1 MRIKWV
7 RHKSLKNHFACTT
20 ANRAR
25 PLTVHPNRGLHP
37 HSEDDIFPSEKLLL
51 RAHIRK
57 NPYPYSS
64 QPVRRELT
72 LSIDP
77 RPEPPPEHPPG
88 TRRETF
94 ATSLLYL
101 LFAST
106 GAAIVIPGT
115 LLPSLLLRWSL
126 NDTQAGL
133 LFFCFFV
140 GSSAGALLSRGR
152 LAWSIVRGTIL
163 TAAGIALLSAASRP
177 GGFAAMLLFGVG
189 LGITM
194 TSISLFQSR
203 RRPATRVAEM
213 TRLNLIWAVGASA
226 GPAML
231 LHGVARWNLNA
242 VLWAAAAEFLFC
254 GLIAVVLLP
263 ASEPPQPDPSLPLN
277 SLHKQQMNLRSVP
290 WKLLAMVPLAT
301 GLEAGIGAWLAAYSR
316 REGMLLAATISTV
329 TCFWLGLLLSRLVQS
344 IPGFAA
350 KFQRQ
355 TLRLSPL
362 LMIAGTSLLLAFA
375 SNQATVA
382 AGALLAGLGVGPLYP
397 LILGLVLNR
406 GEARNLVFLAGG
418 IGSSTLP
425 LLTGIVSDRTGS
437 LTVGLTLPLAASI
450 AMALLAIDA
459 TRRQSA

>member
-1 MRIKWV
+1 M
-7 RHKSLKNHFACTT
+7 
-20 ANRAR
+20 
-25 PLTVHPNRGLHP
+25 PLTP
-37 HSEDDIFPSEKLLL
+37 
-51 RAHIRK
+51 
-57 NPYPYSS
+57 
-64 QPVRRELT
+64 Q
-72 LSIDP
+72 
-77 RPEPPPEHPPG
+77 PEPTPG
-88 TRRETF
+88 TPREAS
-94 ATSLLYL
+94 ATALLYF

-106 GAAIVIPGT
+106 GATIVIPGT

-126 NDTQAGL
+126 NDAQAGL

-152 LAWSIVRGTIL
+152 LSWSIVRGTVL
-163 TAAGIALLSAASRP
+163 TAAGIGLLSSASRL
-177 GGFAAMLLFGVG
+177 GAFAAMLLFGVG
-189 LGITM
+189 LGISM
-194 TSISLFQSR
+194 TSVSLFQSR
-203 RRPATRVAEM
+203 RRPNIRVAEM
-213 TRLNLIWAVGASA
+213 TRLNLIWAVGAVS

-242 VLWAAAAEFLFC
+242 VLWAASAEFLLC
-254 GLIAVVLLP
+254 GAIAVILLP
-263 ASEPPQPDPSLPLN
+263 SNEPPKPVFKPHPESPSPESPHRQPKD
-277 SLHKQQMNLRSVP
+277 LRKAP
-290 WKLLAMVPLAT
+290 WKLVAMVPLAT

-350 KFQRQ
+350 RFQRD
-355 TLRLSPL
+355 TLRLSPV
-362 LMIAGTSLLLAFA
+362 LMIAGTALLLALA
-375 SNQATVA
+375 HIQLAVA

-397 LILGLVLNR
+397 LILGLVLDR

-437 LTVGLTLPLAASI
+437 LTIGLTLPLAASI

-459 TRRQSA
+459 TRHRQTERKTHTN

>member
-1 MRIKWV
+1 MA
-7 RHKSLKNHFACTT
+7 L
-20 ANRAR
+20 
-25 PLTVHPNRGLHP
+25 
-37 HSEDDIFPSEKLLL
+37 
-51 RAHIRK
+51 
-57 NPYPYSS
+57 
-64 QPVRRELT
+64 
-72 LSIDP
+72 DP
-77 RPEPPPEHPPG
+77 RPEPSPG
-88 TRRETF
+88 NLREAP

-115 LLPSLLLRWSL
+115 LLSSLLLRWSL
-126 NDTQAGL
+126 NDAQAGL

-152 LAWSIVRGTIL
+152 LAWSIVRGTVL
-163 TAAGIALLSAASRP
+163 TAAGIALLSAASRL
-177 GGFAAMLLFGVG
+177 GAFAAMLLFGVG
-189 LGITM
+189 LGIAM

-203 RRPATRVAEM
+203 RRPNIRVAEM
-213 TRLNLIWAVGASA
+213 TRLNLIWAVGAVS

-242 VLWAAAAEFLFC
+242 VLWAAAAEFLLC
-254 GLIAVVLLP
+254 GVIATIVLP
-263 ASEPPQPDPSLPLN
+263 SSEPQRPDATLPME
-277 SLHKQQMNLRSVP
+277 QMSIRDAP

-350 KFQRQ
+350 KFQRH
-355 TLRLSPL
+355 TLRLSPI
-362 LMIAGTSLLLAFA
+362 LMIAGTALLLAFA
-375 SNQATVA
+375 HIQLAVA

-397 LILGLVLNR
+397 LILGLVLDR

-437 LTVGLTLPLAASI
+437 LTIGLTIPLVASI

-459 TRRQSA
+459 TRVRLSEASPKR

>member
-1 MRIKWV
+1 
-7 RHKSLKNHFACTT
+7 L
-20 ANRAR
+20 
-25 PLTVHPNRGLHP
+25 PL
-37 HSEDDIFPSEKLLL
+37 
-51 RAHIRK
+51 
-57 NPYPYSS
+57 
-64 QPVRRELT
+64 
-72 LSIDP
+72 DP
-77 RPEPPPEHPPG
+77 RPEPSPHTP
-88 TRRETF
+88 REAP

-126 NDTQAGL
+126 NDAQAGV

-152 LAWSIVRGTIL
+152 LAWSIVRGTVL
-163 TAAGIALLSAASRP
+163 TAAGIALLSSASRL
-177 GGFAAMLLFGVG
+177 GAFAAMLLFGVG
-189 LGITM
+189 LGIAM
-194 TSISLFQSR
+194 TSVSLFQSR
-203 RRPATRVAEM
+203 RRPDIRVAEM
-213 TRLNLIWAVGASA
+213 TRLNLIWAVGAVS
-226 GPAML
+226 GPALL
-231 LHGVARWNLNA
+231 LHGVARWNLHV
-242 VLWAAAAEFLFC
+242 VLWVAAAEFLLC
-254 GLIAVVLLP
+254 GFIAIITLP
-263 ASEPPQPDPSLPLN
+263 SNEPPKPVPTPHLN
-277 SLHKQQMNLRSVP
+277 SPHKQQKSLRNAP

-316 REGMLLAATISTV
+316 REGMLLVATISTV

-350 KFQRQ
+350 RFQRH

-362 LMIAGTSLLLAFA
+362 LMIAGTALILVLAH
-375 SNQATVA
+375 NQLAVA

-437 LTVGLTLPLAASI
+437 LTIGLILPLAASI

-459 TRRQSA
+459 TRPSEA

>member
-1 MRIKWV
+1 
-7 RHKSLKNHFACTT
+7 LALD
-20 ANRAR
+20 
-25 PLTVHPNRGLHP
+25 PL
-37 HSEDDIFPSEKLLL
+37 
-51 RAHIRK
+51 
-57 NPYPYSS
+57 
-64 QPVRRELT
+64 
-72 LSIDP
+72 
-77 RPEPPPEHPPG
+77 PEHHPG
-88 TRRETF
+88 NLREAF

-115 LLPSLLLRWSL
+115 LLSSLLLRWSL
-126 NDTQAGL
+126 NDAQAGL

-163 TAAGIALLSAASRP
+163 TAAGIALLSAASRLRA
-177 GGFAAMLLFGVG
+177 FAAMLLFGVG
-189 LGITM
+189 LGIAM
-194 TSISLFQSR
+194 TSVSLFQSR
-203 RRPATRVAEM
+203 RRPNIRVAEM
-213 TRLNLIWAVGASA
+213 TRLNLIWAVGAVA

-231 LHGVARWNLNA
+231 LHSVARWSLNA
-242 VLWAAAAEFLFC
+242 VLWAAVAEFLFC
-254 GLIAVVLLP
+254 CALAIILLP
-263 ASEPPQPDPSLPLN
+263 SREPPDPIPPQPAN
-277 SLHKQQMNLRSVP
+277 SPHREQMNLRNAP

-350 KFQRQ
+350 KFQRH
-355 TLRLSPL
+355 TLRLSPI
-362 LMIAGTSLLLAFA
+362 LMIAGTALLLVFA
-375 SNQATVA
+375 HIQLAVA

-397 LILGLVLNR
+397 LILGLVLDR

-418 IGSSTLP
+418 IGSSTIP
-425 LLTGIVSDRTGS
+425 LLTGILSDRTGS
-437 LTVGLTLPLAASI
+437 LTIGLTLPLAASI

-459 TRRQSA
+459 TRPAEATHNN